1 MIFTTLLIAAVG
13 VTTVGILSYF
23 WDDIKNWL
31 HSVVQKLKRAVK
43 GFVAGVKVFAKK
55 MREAFQ
61 EIAKTYHQDERGAW
75 HETTVT
81 KTIPAS
87 EVPPEILAKAK
98 YMNKEVDIT
107 EELEQELKLVV

>member
-1 MIFTTLLIAAVG
+1 MIFTTLLLAAVG
-13 VTTVGILSYF
+13 VATIGILSAF

-31 HSVVQKLKRAVK
+31 HSVVEKVKKAVK
-43 GFVAGVKVFAKK
+43 GFVAGVKIFAKK
-55 MREAFQ
+55 IREALQ

-81 KTIPAS
+81 KTIPES

-98 YMNKEVDIT
+98 VMNKEVDIT
-107 EELEQELKLVV
+107 EELEKELKLVI